1 MPKLDLFY
9 CLCYAVLMSRETL
22 YSKGVEG
29 ADALKE
35 KALLVFDLISRTLYR
50 SRFSPGDKNDG

>member
-1 MPKLDLFY
+1 
-9 CLCYAVLMSRETL
+9 MSRETL